1 MANSWFRFKQ
11 FTVHQDRCAMKV
23 GTDGALLGALAPVPL
38 KGKILDIG
46 TGTGVV
52 ALMLAQRSD
61 VEIDAVEIDAVEV
74 DEGAAR
80 QAAENI
86 RDSPWSDR
94 IQVINAD
101 FRDFYQSLT
110 HRYVRSDE
118 RIVGKEGV
126 SRCKT

>member
-52 ALMLAQRSD
+52 ALMLAKRSD
-61 VEIDAVEIDAVEV
+61 VEIDAAEIAAVEV

-80 QAAENI
+80 HAAVTI
-86 RDSPWSDR
+86 PDSTWSDR
-94 IQVINAD
+94 IQVFPSD
-101 FRDFYQSLT
+101 FRDFSQSWKN
-110 HRYVRSDE
+110 RYVV
-118 RIVGKEGV
+118 IVSNPPSFHIGIAH
-126 SRCKT
+126 